1 MCPCGISPPLTV
13 MATSFASAPIGIPAT
28 RTASRRPTTIPTLTP
43 SLSTLCTVRLERAV
57 LHLLPHGDSGLDTR
71 PHQLRPACISQVRW
85 MIAIRPDELRP
96 EGNLPLADG
105 IEVNELG
112 TVRAALAFNRLV
124 EGDGLTADR
133 VSRTAITEAR
143 SHRQVGNQVHDD
155 HRRRLVAQAPEDR
168 VEAALV
174 HAHRHPRR
182 DVVRSDRE
190 RDQLRTLLDRAAD
203 LTKEHIGRGRAA
215 QTEVD
220 HS

>member
-133 VSRTAITEAR
+133 VSRTAMTEAR

-155 HRRRLVAQAPEDR
+155 HRRRLGAQA
-168 VEAALV
+168 LMQL
-174 HAHRHPRR
+174 AHIVAVGARGA
-182 DVVRSDRE
+182 DA
-190 RDQLRTLLDRAAD
+190 LDRAIAEGHVQD
-203 LTKEHIGRGRAA
+203 RGGAIRR
-215 QTEVD
+215 QGSDRKSVV
-220 HS
+220 